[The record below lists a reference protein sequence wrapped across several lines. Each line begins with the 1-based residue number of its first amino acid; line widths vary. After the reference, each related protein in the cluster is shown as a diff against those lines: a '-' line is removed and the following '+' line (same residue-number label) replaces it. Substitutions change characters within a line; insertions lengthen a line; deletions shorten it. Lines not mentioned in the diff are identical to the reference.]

1 MLGYLDFLF
10 LGYSGRIGR
19 ITYWL
24 SYLVLGVVQ
33 VAVIVLLIKLA
44 GGTFERLVALG
55 QGHREITE
63 LPPALA
69 NEVLMHV
76 VVPLSIV
83 WLIFLWPSYAIATK
97 RWHDRGKSG
106 WWSLIT
112 FVPIIGGL
120 WAFIELGFLGGE
132 PGTNEYGYRA

>member
-19 ITYWL
+19 AAYWL
-24 SYLVLGVVQ
+24 GYLGLTILQWVVIWLLLQ
-33 VAVIVLLIKLA
+33 VAHGTLA
-44 GGTFERLVALG
+44 DLSA
-55 QGHREITE
+55 
-63 LPPALA
+63 ALA
-69 NEVLMHV
+69 RDTETMPPEMARDLMMHIGL
-76 VVPLSIV
+76 PM
-83 WLIFLWPSYAIATK
+83 LIITLLFLYPTFALTTK

-106 WWSLIT
+106 WWSLIM

-132 PGTNEYGYRA
+132 PGTNEYGYR